1 MIMPRDY
8 IEVESVEDFVKV
20 CEKVDIV
27 LRIDPLLIANYYG
40 IFVFIDLRRLN
51 GGEIRKL
58 ISAIKDKIV
67 HVRRH
72 VVATSISD
80 LI

>member
-1 MIMPRDY
+1 MPRDY
-8 IEVESVEDFVKV
+8 IEVERPEDFIKV
-20 CEKVDIV
+20 CEKLDVV

-40 IFVFIDLRRLN
+40 IFVFIDLRRLS
-51 GGEIRKL
+51 GGEIKKL
-58 ISAIKDKIV
+58 ISSIRDKVI

-72 VVATSISD
+72 VVATSVSD